1 MRFFFSRTVQFEVIL
16 EHFFQYLYIFI
27 SHSDSSESF
36 SMKTN
41 HNEFWVTYKVNSA
54 LKFLPICRLDAG
66 DSNLF
71 KRV

>member
-1 MRFFFSRTVQFEVIL
+1 MRFFSRTAQFEVIL
-16 EHFFQYLYIFI
+16 EHFFPLSISFI

-66 DSNLF
+66 DSNLLKKF
-71 KRV
+71 K